1 MTRKKAC
8 LKAVVLI
15 TISLLSQT
23 APAIAQETTTQ
34 GLIATSADAAAPS
47 RKMQIFFN
55 QKTLLQGNF
64 TITGLNPEN
73 RIEFTVRKDELVS
86 QAQLNL
92 QFTPSPSLIP
102 IQSQLKV
109 YLNEELMQVI
119 SLTADQLGKS
129 NQVVVPIDPRYI
141 NDFNRLRLQ
150 FIGHYEAVCEN
161 PANST
166 LWLDI
171 SKSSVLDLTIQTL
184 PLKNNLSHFPE
195 PFFDPLDERP
205 LTLPIVFSR
214 QPDLM
219 QQRAAAI
226 LASWFGTKARWR
238 GQSFPALFNQL
249 PERNAIVFVTN
260 KERPDFLKN
269 YPAVNAPKIE
279 MIDHP
284 NNPYIKLLVISG
296 RDDDDLIKAVKGI
309 ATGNILFRGQ
319 SVSIDKIETIAPR
332 QPYDAPY
339 WVHTDRPTTFAELQ
353 QFKEQLQTSGFNPG
367 PITLPFMLPP
377 DLFLYGSQGINVSLN
392 YRYSIPPASSTSHLN
407 ISLNNYFV
415 ESYPLLLTPDRE
427 SKFLGMWSL
436 QNLIGSAKKFT
447 IPVLDLGTNNQ
458 MVFEFAYV
466 NVIGGGNTEGRC
478 ESFTLVNNYA
488 SIDGDSTID
497 FSNYYHYLA
506 MPDLSA
512 FANAGFPFSRLADLA
527 QTTILISKQPLAIEV
542 STLLNVIGNIGS
554 QTGYPALALTVTN
567 DWSKIAN
574 RDTDILIIGT
584 IPAELY
590 KDSKIN
596 LLLDK
601 TKSWINKPFRQEELP
616 AFPVQANNAAV
627 NDQAVVSSDGIMSA
641 IIGLQSP
648 YHKQRSIVALLADSP
663 RGFELLN
670 ETLTKKNLLG
680 RVFGSVAVIRE
691 SGVNSLQVGSV
702 YYIGHLPWY
711 IQVWFTLKKH
721 PISLALGAVLV
732 AIIITL
738 MLWRALTAIGRRRL
752 KKMDD

>member
-1 MTRKKAC
+1 M
-8 LKAVVLI
+8 I
-15 TISLLSQT
+15 TISLLAQT
-23 APAIAQETTTQ
+23 ASAVSSEPKKQSVTTPA
-34 GLIATSADAAAPS
+34 ADAVAPS
-47 RKMQIFFN
+47 RRMQIFFN
-55 QKTLLQGNF
+55 QNALSQKNF
-64 TITGLNPEN
+64 TITGLNPEKTT
-73 RIEFTVRKDELVS
+73 EFTVRRDEIIS
-86 QAQLNL
+86 QAQVNL

-119 SLTADQLGKS
+119 SLTAEQLGKS
-129 NQVVVPIDPRYI
+129 NNVLVPIDPRYI

-150 FIGHYEAVCEN
+150 LIGHYNAVCEN

-166 LWLDI
+166 LWIDI
-171 SKSSVLDLTIQTL
+171 SKSSFIDLTIQTL
-184 PLKNNLSHFPE
+184 PLKKNLAHFPE
-195 PFFDPLDERP
+195 PFIDPLDNRP
-205 LTLPIVFSR
+205 LNLPMVFSG

-238 GQSFPALFNQL
+238 GQSFPALFNKL

-269 YPAVNAPKIE
+269 YPTVNAPKIE

-284 NNPYIKLLVISG
+284 DNPFIKLLVISG
-296 RDDDDLIKAVKGI
+296 RDNNDLIMAVKGI
-309 ATGNILFRGQ
+309 ATGTILFRGQ
-319 SVSIDKIETIAPR
+319 SVTIDKIENLAPR
-332 QPYDAPY
+332 KPYDAPF

-353 QFKEQLQTSGFNPG
+353 QFKEQLQTSGFDPA
-367 PITLPFMLPP
+367 PISLPFTLPP
-377 DLFLYGSQGINVSLN
+377 DLFLYGSPGINVALN
-392 YRYSIPPASSTSHLN
+392 YRYTIPPALSSSHLN

-415 ESYPLLLTPDRE
+415 KSYPLLLTPDRE

-478 ESFTLVNNYA
+478 ESFTLIKNYA
-488 SIDGDSTID
+488 SIDGNSTID
-497 FSNYYHYLA
+497 FSNYYHYMA
-506 MPDLSA
+506 MPDLNA

-527 QTTILISKQPLAIEV
+527 QTSILISKQPLAIEV
-542 STLLNVIGNIGS
+542 TTLLNVIGNIGS
-554 QTGYPALALTVTN
+554 QTGYPALALTLTD
-567 DWSKIAN
+567 DWSKIKN
-574 RDTDILIIGT
+574 TDTDILIIGT
-584 IPAELY
+584 IPSDLY
-590 KDSKIN
+590 KDSNVN

-601 TKSWINKPFRQEELP
+601 TKSRVNKPFRQNELP

-648 YHKQRSIVALLADSP
+648 YYKQRSIVALLADSP

-670 ETLTKKNLLG
+670 ETLTKKDLLG

-691 SGVNSLQVGSV
+691 SGVTSLQVGSV

-711 IQVWFTLKKH
+711 IQVWLTLKKH

-732 AIIITL
+732 AIILTF
-738 MLWRALTAIGRRRL
+738 MLWHALTAISRRRL